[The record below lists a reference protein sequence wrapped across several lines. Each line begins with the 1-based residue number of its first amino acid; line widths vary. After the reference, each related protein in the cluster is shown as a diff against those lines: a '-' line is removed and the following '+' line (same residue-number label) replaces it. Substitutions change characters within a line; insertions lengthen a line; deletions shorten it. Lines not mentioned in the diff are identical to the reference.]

1 MDSQLKISYRRIE
14 TLIPSPANARAH
26 SQKQIAQI
34 ADCIRTFGF
43 TMPILV
49 DKAGEI
55 IAGHGRLAAAKMLGM
70 RKVPTVEAEHLSKE
84 QASALRIAD
93 NRLTELSSWDRKL
106 LKAEFEVLSAVEL
119 DFDLN
124 ITGFEAPEIDILLNG
139 EAHEAGEEAPPP
151 APPDPAQA
159 VSRTGDIWR
168 IGAHRLLCGDLR
180 DRTGLGHLMAGA
192 QARLVVT
199 DPPYNVR
206 IRGFAGGKGRI
217 RHREFAHASGE
228 MSEDAYRLFLSETLQ
243 ATAAQCSGGALAYVF
258 IDWRHVQDAI
268 AAGTA
273 SLGALINLAVWVKT
287 NPGMGSFYRS
297 GHELIPVFRVG
308 SAKSVNNIELGRFG
322 RNRSNVWTYPS
333 VNSFARHRK
342 RELELHPTPKPVA
355 LIADAIRDAS
365 NRGDIV
371 FDGFAGSGATLVAAQ
386 RTGRNGYGVEID
398 SAYCDVVVKR
408 LADESGQAATLE
420 ATGETFAAVAAARGV
435 AHAVGQA

>member
-1 MDSQLKISYRRIE
+1 MHKQLRISYRRID
-14 TLIPSPANARAH
+14 TLVPSPTNARAH
-26 SQKQIAQI
+26 SAKQIAQI

-43 TMPILV
+43 TMPILI
-49 DKAGEI
+49 DKTGEI
-55 IAGHGRLAAAKMLGM
+55 IAGHGRLAAAKMLGI
-70 RKVPTVEAEHLSKE
+70 RNVPTIEAEHLSKE
-84 QASALRIAD
+84 QARALRTAD

-106 LKAEFEVLSAVEL
+106 LKAEFEILSEL
-119 DFDLN
+119 ELEFDLN

-139 EAHEAGEEAPPP
+139 DAGVPAEEA
-151 APPDPAQA
+151 APPDPPDPALA
-159 VSRTGDIWR
+159 VSRAGDIWL
-168 IGAHRLLCGDLR
+168 IGGHRLLCGDLR
-180 DRTGLGHLMAGA
+180 DRAGLRRLMAGA
-192 QARLVVT
+192 KARLVAT

-206 IRGFAGGKGRI
+206 IRGFASGKGRI

-228 MSEDAYRLFLSETLQ
+228 MSEDAYRQFLSDAFL
-243 ATAAQCSGGALAYVF
+243 ATAAQCSDGALAYVF

-273 SLGALINLAVWVKT
+273 SFGELCNLVVWVKT

-308 SAKSVNNIELGRFG
+308 EAKPVNNIELGRFG

-371 FDGFAGSGATLVAAQ
+371 FDGFAGSGATLVAAE
-386 RTGRNGYGVEID
+386 RTGRIGHGVEID
-398 SAYCDVVVKR
+398 PAYCDVIVKR
-408 LADESGQAATLE
+408 LEKEGAERAVLQETA
-420 ATGETFAAVAAARGV
+420 ETFAAVAAARG
-435 AHAVGQA
+435 ASPEGQG